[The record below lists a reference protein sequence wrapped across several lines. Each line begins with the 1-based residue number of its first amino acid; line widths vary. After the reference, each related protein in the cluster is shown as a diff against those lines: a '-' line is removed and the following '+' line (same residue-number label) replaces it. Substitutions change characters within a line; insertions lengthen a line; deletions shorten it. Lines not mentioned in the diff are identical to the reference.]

1 MLLLQRVIALR
12 RIFAD
17 DEVFCMFCSFQNL
30 NFGVE
35 NGCTS

>member
-1 MLLLQRVIALR
+1 MLLLQGVIALQ
-12 RIFAD
+12 RIFA

-30 NFGVE
+30 NLGVE